1 MIQIS
6 IISLFVTWRKWICH
20 TCYLLWQRCFGAGTY
35 VVGHILVSGA
45 DPVVMTEARW
55 ALTALLLMI
64 MYHRQV
70 WLHRFKNKNAL
81 PVVIFLS
88 VFGQVL
94 FPLTLYIA
102 CNIQPLLMQLFICR
116 QHPAWS

>member
-1 MIQIS
+1 MP
-6 IISLFVTWRKWICH
+6 
-20 TCYLLWQRCFGAGTY
+20 YLLLTLAAMFWGGNY

-70 WLHRFKNKNAL
+70 WLHRFQNKNAL
-81 PVVIFLS
+81 PVVIFYRFSAKYFSPLLS
-88 VFGQVL
+88 IL
-94 FPLTLYIA
+94 A